1 MSPATWPREDPE
13 NERLLLIDTPSET
26 YGDARVR
33 DLSSR
38 LRAGDLL
45 VVNDAATLP
54 ASLHARDAAGRA
66 LEVRLASGDHN
77 GQFRAILF
85 GEGDWRTPTEDRALP
100 APFQV
105 GDVIEFVG
113 RRGPEP
119 RSEASIFR
127 LRATIEGVTPGA
139 PRLVEL
145 RFDREG
151 DLLWSALYEAGRP
164 VQYAYLKG
172 PLDLWHVQT
181 RYASRPWAVEPPSG
195 GRPLTWSLLL
205 DLIRRGV
212 RIAPLTHAAGLSSTG
227 DPELDA
233 LLPLPERYEI
243 PAETAAAVRETRAAG
258 GRVIAVGTTVVRALE
273 GCAAKHGEVVAGPGE
288 TDLRI
293 GPSYRLRVV
302 RGILTGLH
310 EPTASHFH
318 LLQAFAP
325 KGLIH
330 EAYTHAQAAGYLC
343 HEFGDSN
350 LILAA

>member
-13 NERLLLIDTPSET
+13 NERLLLIDAPAAT

-33 DLSSR
+33 DLSSQ
-38 LRAGDLL
+38 LGAGDLL

-54 ASLHARDAAGRA
+54 ASLQARDAAGRA
-66 LEVRLASGDHN
+66 VEVRLASSGND
-77 GQFRAILF
+77 GLFRAILF
-85 GEGDWRTPTEDRALP
+85 GEGDWRTLTEDRPLP
-100 APFQV
+100 APASA
-105 GDVIEFVG
+105 GDLLEFVG
-113 RRGPEP
+113 HHGSEP
-119 RSEASIFR
+119 GSAGAASG
-127 LRATIEGVTPGA
+127 LRATITRVTPGS

-145 RFDREG
+145 RFNLEG
-151 DLLWSALYEAGRP
+151 DRLWAALYDAGRP
-164 VQYAYLKG
+164 VQYAYLRG
-172 PLDLWHVQT
+172 PLALWHVQT

-212 RIAPLTHAAGLSSTG
+212 RVAPITHAAGLSSTG
-227 DPELDA
+227 DPDLDA

-243 PAETAAAVRETRAAG
+243 PAETAIAIRETRAAG
-258 GRVIAVGTTVVRALE
+258 GRVIAIGTTVVRALE
-273 GCAAKHGEVVAGPGE
+273 GCAATHGEVIAGPGE

-293 GPSYRLRVV
+293 GASSRLRVV

-310 EPTASHFH
+310 DPTASHFH

-325 KGLIH
+325 PDLIR
-330 EAYTHAQAAGYLC
+330 EAYAHAEAAGYLC